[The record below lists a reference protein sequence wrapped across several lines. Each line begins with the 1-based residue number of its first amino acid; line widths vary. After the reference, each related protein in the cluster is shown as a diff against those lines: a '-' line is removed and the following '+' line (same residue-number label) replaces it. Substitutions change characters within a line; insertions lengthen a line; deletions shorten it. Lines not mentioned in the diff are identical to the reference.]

1 MLLNNRYQVIR
12 TLGSGGFGETFLA
25 KDVNM
30 PSERLCVVKQ
40 LKPIQNNPQIY
51 QLVQERFQR
60 EAAILEALGGASE
73 QIPSLYAYFI
83 DGGQFYLVQEWIE
96 GDTLTGKIEKQGLFT
111 NSAVEELLINIL
123 PVLDYVHSKHIIHRD
138 IKPDNIIIRNLDHKP
153 VLIDFGAVRESMGT
167 VVNSQGNATSSIIIG
182 TPGFMP
188 SEQAAGRPVYSSDL
202 YSLGLTAIYL
212 LTGKRPQELDTDSQ
226 TAEIVWR
233 HFASNINPNL
243 ARVIDQAIAYH
254 PRERFASARE
264 MLNALQQQF
273 VTLPPTSISN
283 TKVADPL
290 PQTVAVSPGN
300 NYQNNYQSVN
310 QNNNNINNN
319 SNKGGMIIPAIIA
332 SGLIGASIIVSSVIN
347 KSSQNVEPVKS
358 ANNEFTSNSSN
369 QANSIKTP
377 SVNTDNNIPSA
388 SPSPELQ
395 VENQTTINR
404 PSPEEAVINYYSYI
418 NQGQYQTSWSLLS
431 PSLQNNQRL
440 HPKGYSS
447 YIDWWG
453 GKVQSVDVNQT
464 SLLEDTG
471 NTAIV
476 STQLRYV
483 LKNGRIIVSRVS
495 FYLVFNTVNNQWIV
509 TNVK

>member
-60 EAAILEALGGASE
+60 EAAILEELGGASQ
-73 QIPSLYAYFI
+73 QIPCLYAYFI

-96 GDTLTGKIEKQGLFT
+96 GDTLTTKIEKQGLFT

-212 LTGKRPQELDTDSQ
+212 LTGKRPQELDIDTQ

-243 ARVIDQAIAYH
+243 AGVIDQAIAYH
-254 PRERFASARE
+254 PRERFASARQ

-273 VTLPPTSISN
+273 ATLPPTSISNTSN

-290 PQTVAVSPGN
+290 PQTVTVSPGN
-300 NYQNNYQSVN
+300 NYQS
-310 QNNNNINNN
+310 N
-319 SNKGGMIIPAIIA
+319 SNSNNKGGLIIPSLIA
-332 SGLIGASIIVSSVIN
+332 SGLIGTSIIIGFAIN
-347 KSSQNVEPVKS
+347 KPSPNVETVKN
-358 ANNEFTSNSSN
+358 ANTTETSVNSKSEDNQKTALSKNTSTELPKDNTESN
-369 QANSIKTP
+369 NQISPIDTTNTNINSINSYLWLSQRQVTETDLLGKSGYELDIMRNTIFAVHGRKFTTP
-377 SVNTDNNIPSA
+377 GIQDYFNQQSWYEA
-388 SPSPELQ
+388 KYSPDEFPMSLLSRLEI
-395 VENQTTINR
+395 ENA
-404 PSPEEAVINYYSYI
+404 EYI
-418 NQGQYQTSWSLLS
+418 NQYQERY
-431 PSLQNNQRL
+431 N
-440 HPKGYSS
+440 
-447 YIDWWG
+447 
-453 GKVQSVDVNQT
+453 
-464 SLLEDTG
+464 
-471 NTAIV
+471 
-476 STQLRYV
+476 LRHF
-483 LKNGRIIVSRVS
+483 K
-495 FYLVFNTVNNQWIV
+495 
-509 TNVK
+509 K